1 MTCRKIALGKLFCV
15 NKALVCIVG
24 GKSPKNTT
32 FLNNKKKNKEKEMV
46 NKDFFVALD
55 DLEKEK
61 GIDKQFFIETLESAL
76 TSAYKKNFG
85 EAKSASV
92 KLNPEKNTIKVY
104 SYKTVVEEVP
114 DPDEEISLEDA
125 KQTKKSCAVGEVISQ
140 EETPRDFGRI
150 AAQIARQVVMQK
162 LREAEFKNAMKEI
175 SDRQNEIVTC
185 QVKRVENDIVYVEI
199 PGSSLECV
207 MQEKDQIPGE
217 NYAIGERIKVYVKN
231 LRDFK
236 EYSKSFVQVSR
247 SHPGFVKKLFELEV
261 PEIKSGDI
269 EIKNIARD
277 AGYRSKVAIV
287 CHNPNLDALGACVGN
302 KGMRINNIISEL
314 NGEKID
320 IVEYSDNPLEYIAR
334 ALSPAKV
341 LTVYALEGQN
351 YARAVVPDDK
361 LSLAIGRGGQ
371 NVRLAVKLTGW
382 KIDVKS
388 ESVAKQ
394 LDGELLFNLE
404 NGLEAENTAD
414 EETTDEE

>member
-1 MTCRKIALGKLFCV
+1 
-15 NKALVCIVG
+15 
-24 GKSPKNTT
+24 
-32 FLNNKKKNKEKEMV
+32 MV

-104 SYKTVVEEVP
+104 SYKTVVEEVT
-114 DPDEEISLEDA
+114 DPDKEISLDDA
-125 KQTKKSCAVGEVISQ
+125 KQIKKSYAIGDVISQ

-199 PGSSLECV
+199 PGNTMEGMLQKS
-207 MQEKDQIPGE
+207 DQIPGE
-217 NYAIGERIKVYVKN
+217 NYCTGDRIKVFVKN
-231 LRDFK
+231 IREDNKVPFI
-236 EYSKSFVQVSR
+236 QVSR
-247 SHPGFVKKLFELEV
+247 SSNVFVKKLFELEV
-261 PEIKSGDI
+261 PEIKNGEI
-269 EIKNIARD
+269 VIKNVSREPGFRTKISI
-277 AGYRSKVAIV
+277 YST
-287 CHNPNLDALGACVGN
+287 NPNLDAIGACVGN
-302 KGMRINNIISEL
+302 KGVRINEIINEL

-320 IVEYSDNPLEYIAR
+320 IIEYSDNAFEYIAR
-334 ALSPAKV
+334 AMSPAKI
-341 LTVYALEGQN
+341 TTIYALEGN
-351 YARAVVPDDK
+351 NHARVVVPDDK

-371 NVRLAVKLTGW
+371 NVRLAGRLTGW
-382 KIDVKS
+382 KIDVRS
-388 ESVAKQ
+388 ESEAKQ
-394 LDGELLFNLE
+394 LDGGLMFENHFEPEEKESPAVESSKTPKDEGADDDLLNPIE
-404 NGLEAENTAD
+404 
-414 EETTDEE
+414 

>member
-1 MTCRKIALGKLFCV
+1 
-15 NKALVCIVG
+15 
-24 GKSPKNTT
+24 
-32 FLNNKKKNKEKEMV
+32 MV

-104 SYKTVVEEVP
+104 SYKTVVEEVT
-114 DPDEEISLEDA
+114 DPDKEISLEDA
-125 KQTKKSCAVGEVISQ
+125 KQIKKSYAVGDVISQ

-199 PGSSLECV
+199 PGNSMEGMLQKS
-207 MQEKDQIPGE
+207 DQIPGE
-217 NYAIGERIKVYVKN
+217 NYCTGDRIKVFVKN
-231 LRDFK
+231 IREDNKVPFI
-236 EYSKSFVQVSR
+236 QVSR
-247 SHPGFVKKLFELEV
+247 SSNVFVKKLFELEV
-261 PEIKSGDI
+261 PEIKNGEI
-269 EIKNIARD
+269 VIKNVSREPGFRTKISI
-277 AGYRSKVAIV
+277 YST
-287 CHNPNLDALGACVGN
+287 NPNLDAIGACVGN
-302 KGMRINNIISEL
+302 KGVRINEIINEL

-320 IVEYSDNPLEYIAR
+320 IIEYSDNAFEYIAR
-334 ALSPAKV
+334 AMSPAKI
-341 LTVYALEGQN
+341 TAIYALEGSN
-351 YARAVVPDDK
+351 HARVVVPDDK

-371 NVRLAVKLTGW
+371 NVRLAGRLTGW
-382 KIDVKS
+382 KIDVRS
-388 ESVAKQ
+388 ESEAKQ
-394 LDGELLFNLE
+394 LDGGLMFENHFEPEEEKETPAVESSKTPKDEGADDDLLNPIE
-404 NGLEAENTAD
+404 
-414 EETTDEE
+414 

>member
-1 MTCRKIALGKLFCV
+1 
-15 NKALVCIVG
+15 
-24 GKSPKNTT
+24 
-32 FLNNKKKNKEKEMV
+32 MV

-55 DLEKEK
+55 DLEKER
-61 GIDKQFFIETLESAL
+61 GIDKAVFISTLETAL

-85 EAKSASV
+85 EAMSASV
-92 KLNPEKNTIKVY
+92 KLNPENNSIKVY
-104 SYKTVVEEVP
+104 SYKTVVEEVV
-114 DPDEEISLEDA
+114 DPDKEISLEEA
-125 KQTKKSCAVGEVISQ
+125 KTIKKSYKVDDVIMQEV
-140 EETPRDFGRI
+140 TPKNFGRI
-150 AAQIARQVVMQK
+150 AAQIAKQVVLQK
-162 LREAEFKNAMKEI
+162 LREVEQENAMSELSEK
-175 SDRQNEIVTC
+175 QNELVTGLI
-185 QVKRVENDIVYVEI
+185 KRIENNVVYVEI

-207 MQEKDQIPGE
+207 LQEKDQIPGE
-217 NYAIGERIKVYVKN
+217 NYAIGDRIKVYVKN
-231 LRDFK
+231 LKDFK
-236 EYSKSFVQVSR
+236 EYAKTFVQVSR

-269 EIKNIARD
+269 EIKNIARE

-302 KGMRINNIISEL
+302 KGMRIANIISEL

-361 LSLAIGRGGQ
+361 LSLAIGRAGQ

-404 NGLEAENTAD
+404 NGLETENVVE
-414 EETTDEE
+414 EETTEE